1 MASKVINISLPEKW
15 GQVIE
20 ELSTLTGESM
30 ASVVNRAT
38 IEYLEEVIASGL
50 LERLQ
55 KRHAKTLEN

>member
-38 IEYLEEVIASGL
+38 IAYLEELVASGL
-50 LERLQ
+50 IEKLQ
-55 KRHAKTLEN
+55 EQRSH